1 MTERLK
7 YKFPSGAVRL
17 GGMLLLFGAVLLGG
31 CSKEDDLADGA
42 SGTAV
47 KFRAGIVATRTAD
60 GGDSWVANQDKV
72 GVFMLDANGTLP
84 GSVIDNAAN
93 VEYTV
98 TDGNGSLSGETLYYP
113 ISKSVDFVAYYPY
126 KSDLDQEKCEYG
138 IDVSDQS
145 VPAAIDVLYAKAED
159 KSKADKTVSLSFSH
173 VLSKVTLEVQAGKGI
188 TLDNI
193 GGVSIGGMPV
203 SATLSLS
210 DGALEAGAEVKSIT
224 TKKETMP
231 SEGNAEVYSA
241 ILIPHAGSNGRT
253 ITVTINDREYIG
265 EIPDDDAFT
274 AGNHYTYPVTVNETF
289 VEVGTPGIGK
299 WNTTDHGSGT
309 VLESEKTIN
318 GVATILIPAGTF
330 LMGTEENPSG
340 DKRQHSVKLSEDFY
354 LGKYEVT
361 NAQYCEFLNAAG
373 VGQDGK
379 WSDYNSSEQLICSY
393 SCGVKYNSEVG
404 KWEPQDGYENHPVV
418 YVTWY
423 GADAYCRWAGGF
435 LPTEAQWE
443 FACRGN
449 NGDNPFGIGDGTKL
463 TSDMANFYCS
473 RPYDLNQG
481 GEYSGSGKY
490 VGATTAAGSYPY
502 ANSYG
507 LYDMHGNVM
516 EWCSDRY
523 DRKYGLT
530 DEQLQST
537 VTDPTGPASGSFRVL
552 RGGSWIFIA
561 KYCRSAYR
569 YTYDPCGYSSDIG
582 FRVVF
587 PVVP

>member
-173 VLSKVTLEVQAGKGI
+173 VLSKVTLEVQAGEGI

-241 ILIPHAGSNGRT
+241 ILIPQAGSNGRT
-253 ITVTINDREYIG
+253 ITVTINDRKYIG

-289 VEVGTPGIGK
+289 VKVGTPGIGK

-330 LMGTEENPSG
+330 LMGSEENPSG

-379 WSDYNSSEQLICSY
+379 WSDYNSSEQLIYSY
-393 SCGVKYNSEVG
+393 SWGVQWNND
-404 KWEPQDGYENHPVV
+404 KWEPQSGYENHPVV

-443 FACRGN
+443 YACRAGSTTAYYF
-449 NGDNPFGIGDGTKL
+449 GDD
-463 TSDMANFYCS
+463 AA
-473 RPYDLNQG
+473 DL
-481 GEYSGSGKY
+481 GEYAWYSDNSNGGTNA
-490 VGATTAAGSYPY
+490 VGQKKPNAW
-502 ANSYG
+502 G
-507 LYDMHGNVM
+507 LYDMQGNVT
-516 EWCSDRY
+516 EWCADRY
-523 DRKYGLT
+523 DNNYGLT
-530 DEQLQST
+530 DEELQNM
-537 VTDPTGPASGSFRVL
+537 VTDPTGPVSGSFRVV
-552 RGGSWIFIA
+552 RGGFWYNGA
-561 KYCRSAYR
+561 KSCRSANR
-569 YTYDPCGYSSDIG
+569 YYNNPYIYFSSFG
-582 FRVVF
+582 FRVAF
-587 PVVP
+587 RVVP